1 MYSSMS
7 NNSSFPALSPM
18 PAASYGQYDVN
29 YPAKTFAGNPVH
41 ATENDLR
48 IVAMQVE
55 RLTKDMG
62 GMQRPQPG
70 TRVQKFY
77 HNTPESCIP
86 VDNSHNPMLGQQT
99 YDSMQQCLMNKN

>member
-1 MYSSMS
+1 MS

-55 RLTKDMG
+55 KLTQEHKQM
-62 GMQRPQPG
+62 RPQPANRWTAAKTQG
-70 TRVQKFY
+70 NQSM
-77 HNTPESCIP
+77 TPCSS
-86 VDNSHNPMLGQQT
+86 VL
-99 YDSMQQCLMNKN
+99 

>member
-55 RLTKDMG
+55 KLTQEHK
-62 GMQRPQPG
+62 QRRPQPANRG
-70 TRVQKFY
+70 QKFY
-77 HNTPESCIP
+77 HNSPQSCIP
-86 VDNSHNPMLGQQT
+86 VDGSQNPGQPI